1 MWMTFKVGRAD
12 PRDLG
17 RTKQRPFVLKV
28 TKHQDSNSSE
38 TNSEF
43 MSIGQ
48 VRDLYYAVGRFL
60 NEHPDE

>member
-1 MWMTFKVGRAD
+1 MTFKVQAAD
-12 PRDLG
+12 ARDLG

-28 TKHQDSNSSE
+28 TKHQDANSSE
-38 TNSEF
+38 TASEF
-43 MSIGQ
+43 LSLGQ